1 MVHVDL
7 RAVHLLAKR
16 RDAVMY
22 SDEQW
27 SSLVIG
33 GLITASIIQVLG
45 TEPDVVLEDT
55 TVTEIGEGTR
65 VTLSITNVTSEM
77 LGEIRKLLR
86 RHTTLLSKRK
96 RAQLSRSLNEGLL
109 TVTYLRQP
117 STAEDLDVILFLSG
131 LLYFVTLI
139 ISVRVQV
146 EIQHVTDDSEN
157 MLETVMASM
166 ATALKKYFFGGNC

>member
-1 MVHVDL
+1 MC
-7 RAVHLLAKR
+7 
-16 RDAVMY
+16 

-55 TVTEIGEGTR
+55 TVTKIGEGTR

-86 RHTTLLSKRK
+86 RHTALLSKRK
-96 RAQLSRSLNEGLL
+96 RAQLSSSFNEGLS

-157 MLETVMASM
+157 MLETVMAPM